1 MGAFPRKESGTF
13 RKSGNVLKK
22 STLLVLAFL
31 AVSQAFQANEISR
44 RYMAASS
51 NNRRAQ
57 LPFQAQAA
65 PLYSSRDDFEETR
78 RTSKMRG
85 DDKDV
90 TPNLSSKNDEEDS
103 LIKTLV
109 DSTPFL
115 QLFQTDGFKKMPPF
129 QVEDMNVLLY
139 DIFLI
144 VNLSLSTSFWVTHRL
159 SFSYLGAALN
169 EGCLFSIL
177 WIVAGLY
184 HGSFLRSAV
193 DGHYEDERGGPKAA
207 ALLAVNTFI
216 NATSLR
222 LLVAF
227 LVAVAQHR
235 PVGMYAGEE
244 LLPIEIGFG
253 LMMMSSWRFLHSSYT
268 PRM

>member
-1 MGAFPRKESGTF
+1 MEALPLKEFGTT
-13 RKSGNVLKK
+13 RQSGNVLKK
-22 STLLVLAFL
+22 RTLLVLAFL
-31 AVSQAFQANEISR
+31 AVSHAFQVNEVSTR
-44 RYMAASS
+44 SHLASS
-51 NNRRAQ
+51 NNRRAH
-57 LPFQAQAA
+57 LPFQSA
-65 PLYSSRDDFEETR
+65 PRLYSSRDDFEET
-78 RTSKMRG
+78 SKMRGG

-90 TPNLSSKNDEEDS
+90 TPNLSSKKDEEDS

-115 QLFQTDGFKKMPPF
+115 QLFQTDGYKKLPPM

-144 VNLSLSTSFWVTHRL
+144 VNLSMSTSFWVTHRM
-159 SFSYLGAALN
+159 SFFHLASAFN

-207 ALLAVNTFI
+207 FVLAMNTFV

-222 LLVAF
+222 LLVAL
-227 LVAVAQHR
+227 LVAVVQHR
-235 PVGMYAGEE
+235 PVGMDAGEQ

-253 LMMMSSWRFLHSSYT
+253 LMMMSSWRFLHSSFS
-268 PRM
+268 PRI

>member
-1 MGAFPRKESGTF
+1 MCALPRKEFGILRQS
-13 RKSGNVLKK
+13 RNVLKK
-22 STLLVLAFL
+22 RTLLVLAFL
-31 AVSQAFQANEISR
+31 AVSQAFQVKEVSR
-44 RYMAASS
+44 NYVASSS
-51 NNRRAQ
+51 NNRRAHLLLQ
-57 LPFQAQAA
+57 PAL
-65 PLYSSRDDFEETR
+65 LYSSRDDLEETG
-78 RTSKMRG
+78 RTSKMQG
-85 DDKDV
+85 DDKYV
-90 TPNLSSKNDEEDS
+90 TPNLSSKKDEEDS
-103 LIKTLV
+103 PMKTLV

-115 QLFQTDGFKKMPPF
+115 QLFQKDGFKKLPPM

-159 SFSYLGAALN
+159 SFFHLASALN

-222 LLVAF
+222 LLLALF
-227 LVAVAQHR
+227 VAVVQHR
-235 PVGMYAGEE
+235 PVGMNAGEE

-253 LMMMSSWRFLHSSYT
+253 LMMMSSWRFLHSSFS
-268 PRM
+268 PRI